1 MMTIRRLT
9 GLLSVTVLLAGCPGM
24 MYAQRTLPAVNVKQ
38 LDGKTTD
45 LSKITNDGKPI
56 ILFVWEVSC
65 QPSITEFNNV
75 AKLYPRWKTET
86 GVRILAVSID
96 DNRSSSRVKP
106 LSTSRGW
113 GFDVYLDPN
122 QDFKRAMNVPFC
134 PYVFVLNGEGAVVW
148 SKGGYTPG
156 DEDVIYGIVQ
166 KTSKGEPVE

>member
-1 MMTIRRLT
+1 MTMRHFI
-9 GLLSVTVLLAGCPGM
+9 GLLSVAILLAGFPGM
-24 MYAQRTLPAVNVKQ
+24 LYAQRTLPAVKVKQ
-38 LDGKTTD
+38 LDGKSID
-45 LSKITNDGKPI
+45 LSLVSNDGKPI

-65 QPSITEFNNV
+65 QPSLTEFNNV

-86 GVRILAVSID
+86 GVRILAVSVD

-134 PYVFVLNGEGAVVW
+134 PYVFVLNGQGAVVW
-148 SKGGYTPG
+148 SKAGYTPG
-156 DEDVIYGIVQ
+156 DEDVIYDIVG
-166 KTSKGEPVE
+166 KAGRGEPVE